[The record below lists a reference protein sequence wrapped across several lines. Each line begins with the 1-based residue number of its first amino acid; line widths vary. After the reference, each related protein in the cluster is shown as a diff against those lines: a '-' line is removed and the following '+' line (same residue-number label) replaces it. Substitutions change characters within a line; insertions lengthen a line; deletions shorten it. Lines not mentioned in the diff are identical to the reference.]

1 MDLAYIREDYET
13 CDRNMACLA
22 TNEYYDYL
30 KDNPRYIDLLGKM
43 NL

>member
-13 CDRNMACLA
+13 CDMNMAYLA
-22 TNEYYDYL
+22 TNEYYPYL
-30 KDNPRYIDLLGKM
+30 KDNPRYQELLVKM